1 MRIIHISD
9 HFQPWMGYQ
18 ETYLAKEQTRMG
30 HDLLV
35 ITANRYG
42 RRPGAIL
49 GTREAVT
56 GFSEEDGIKVLRLP
70 ITFEL
75 PTNWAYPWLQNLIG
89 SIQDFTPDIVHCHG
103 ILSFS
108 NIRASLGKKKMGY
121 GLVVDNHTSF
131 FNVFNPDET
140 RFKRSLKKI
149 FYKGV
154 AQTFGRILARQV
166 DALVAI
172 GEPEKDFAK
181 WLFGSLAPE
190 DIPII
195 RLGADHV
202 RFRYLPEARERI
214 RAEMGWSTDQ
224 IVLGHAGTISSN
236 KGIDTLLEALTLL
249 PLEQK
254 RRICI
259 HLVGKI
265 SDKYLPRLEAQS
277 AELGLDS
284 NLFYSHFIPPE
295 DLSAMMSAWD
305 IAVWAGDITNTALEA
320 MAVGRPL
327 ITSRTPYTEYIIEQ
341 YKGGMLIG
349 RNDTG
354 ALVNAISIL
363 IEDEALRLQLGKN
376 ARYTIEHDL
385 NWEKI
390 STEFIKIYEKIA

>member
-1 MRIIHISD
+1 
-9 HFQPWMGYQ
+9 MGYQ
-18 ETYLAKEQTRMG
+18 ETYLAKEQTGMG

-49 GTREAVT
+49 GTREASA

-70 ITFEL
+70 ILFEL
-75 PTNWAYPWLQNLIG
+75 PTNWAYPWLRNLIG
-89 SIQDFTPDIVHCHG
+89 AVQDFSPDIVHCHG
-103 ILSFS
+103 VLTFS
-108 NIRASLGKKKMGY
+108 NIRIALGKKKMGY
-121 GLVVDNHTSF
+121 VLVVDNHTSF

-140 RFKRSLKKI
+140 LLKKTLKKI
-149 FYKGV
+149 FYKV
-154 AQTFGRILARQV
+154 AAQTFGRILTHQA
-166 DALVAI
+166 DAIVAI

-195 RLGADHV
+195 RLGADHE
-202 RFRYLPEARERI
+202 RFQYIPKAREHFRH
-214 RAEMGWSTDQ
+214 EMGWSADQ

-236 KGIDTLLEALTLL
+236 KGIDTLLEALSQLS
-249 PLEQK
+249 QK
-254 RRICI
+254 QRERLCI

-265 SDKYLPRLEAQS
+265 SEGYLARIEAHS
-277 AELGLDS
+277 EKFGLDS
-284 NLFYSHFIPPE
+284 NLFYSQFTPPE
-295 DLSAMMSAWD
+295 DLSRMMSAWD

-341 YKGGMLIG
+341 HDGGLLVG
-349 RNDTG
+349 RNDTN
-354 ALVNAISIL
+354 ALSAAISIL
-363 IEDEALRLQLGKN
+363 TEDEALRLQMGLN
-376 ARYTIEHDL
+376 ARYTIERDL

-390 STEFIKIYEKIA
+390 SAEFIKLYEEIAY